1 MRSNGTLNDVLG
13 GGSAEKLI
21 NDVLGGGT
29 AEKLLKSRTLNG
41 AFLPLRGG
49 MLRNFWK

>member
-13 GGSAEKLI
+13 GGTAEKLI

-29 AEKLLKSRTLNG
+29 AEKLLKLRTLNG
-41 AFLPLRGG
+41 ALMRYL
-49 MLRNFWK
+49 K